1 MVQGCCLYFSGDYRK
16 RSQVKGQTIQNRT
29 SSRPAWT
36 IYLESVSKENVK
48 KKKERK
54 VTWDIA
60 QLVSAGEASV
70 KPGITAPVLKNEPT
84 KTP

>member
-16 RSQVKGQTIQNRT
+16 RSQVKGQTRQNEFKASLDNLFRICFK
-29 SSRPAWT
+29 RKC
-36 IYLESVSKENVK
+36 L

-70 KPGITAPVLKNEPT
+70 KPGILAPV
-84 KTP
+84 